1 MTLGQRIQ
9 ELRRQAGLTQEQ
21 LAERMGVTRQAVS
34 KWESDGGVPELDTLI
49 AMSRL
54 FHVTIGQLLGV
65 EEAPQGDGDSGQE
78 DGGQA
83 QAGAGLD
90 EEQVETI
97 LRRYVEATRAQRQA
111 PPSMYGKYG
120 WKAPLIAVAGLAAVV
135 VVLGLFMNDMN
146 SKIRSMRSTLSDL
159 QMTVWDW
166 EYEMANMQSDIREMQ
181 EDQNSLFSSL
191 DSAVTGF
198 DPEGETVELELSAV
212 LKTYTPGTQLQ
223 FVLAWTRADGTA
235 GETASEWIDGPEFRA
250 QLEMPMNEG
259 VEAILRLQSAD
270 GIIQQQDLV
279 LDLPGLSAEDFQL
292 SAGSLSGLYSIA
304 VGNGATAT
312 AEDPAIR
319 VWSPYPELF
328 WPETAQLT
336 VTLNGEVLETTTLSL
351 TEEETGDWYGRDGQG
366 VRQIRL
372 AQEDVLEFSLRLTDN
387 LGRETVRTSTVL
399 GDENAPRE
407 STAPLQIN

>member
-21 LAERMGVTRQAVS
+21 LGEALGVSRQAVS

-90 EEQVETI
+90 EEQVEAI
-97 LRRYVEATRAQRQA
+97 LRRYVEATRAQRQVPPS

-235 GETASEWIDGPEFRA
+235 GETASQWIDGPEFRA
-250 QLEMPMNEG
+250 RLELPMTME
-259 VEAILRLQSAD
+259 VDADLRLQSAD

-279 LDLPGLSAEDFQL
+279 LDLPGLSAEDFEL
-292 SAGSLSGLYSIA
+292 SAVSLSGLYSIA
-304 VGNGATAT
+304 VGMSGTAT
-312 AEDPAIR
+312 AENP
-319 VWSPYPELF
+319 VVVVLSPYPELF
-328 WPETAQLT
+328 WPEAAELT
-336 VTLNGEVLETTTLSL
+336 VTLNGEVLETTDLTL
-351 TEEETGDWYGRDGQG
+351 TEHERGVWYGQDGQDPRR
-366 VRQIRL
+366 VRL
-372 AQEDVLEFSLRLTDN
+372 AQEDVLEFSLRLTDSM
-387 LGRETVRTSTVL
+387 GRETVCSETVL
-399 GDENAPRE
+399 GDEDAPRA
-407 STAPLQIN
+407 SQRIP